1 MIRRL
6 CVVALARGKLQPG
19 KKIYHTFLN
28 HTPAP
33 PFYLRAP
40 LLVDGPII
48 HQANINILPS
58 TPASAHPP
66 AQHYPFAPEFI
77 AAVEAEE
84 SSFSRLAAF
93 PRR

>member
-6 CVVALARGKLQPG
+6 CVVALASFQPG
-19 KKIYHTFLN
+19 KKIYHTFLESY
-28 HTPAP
+28 PRP

-48 HQANINILPS
+48 HQAIINILPS